1 MPRIYAISICLL
13 AQAQLLFTIT
23 GEEPMQR
30 DYGPPAGP
38 ISWQDG
44 EPIEQKLAAKTFP
57 NRRVLGTPRE
67 PSSVKMVQ
75 LHDDRPYGE
84 LPDQSVWLARYDS
97 VSVVAPDSNSS
108 VVVTLSCA
116 FKADTGELL
125 CAFTDASS
133 QWVRSSEATGATT
146 SFLGKMYPAR
156 CEDLRS
162 NVQDVLATYWWQFG
176 IDPRRLGQIIV
187 RPRFNNNE
195 LRSLI
200 LIEPPSNVWIV
211 EALGRSFLESHGK
224 LLTTQ
229 VYLFRD
235 GDLKGLF
242 GAYRP

>member
-1 MPRIYAISICLL
+1 MINWISLFV
-13 AQAQLLFTIT
+13 QAQLLLTIT
-23 GEEPMQR
+23 GEEPRQR
-30 DYGPPAGP
+30 DYGASASPV
-38 ISWQDG
+38 SWQDS
-44 EPIEQKLAAKTFP
+44 EPTEPKQAAKSFP
-57 NRRVLGTPRE
+57 SQQVLGAYRE

-108 VVVTLSCA
+108 IVVTLSCA

-133 QWVRSSEATGATT
+133 RWVRSSEATGDIA
-146 SFLGKMYPAR
+146 SFLGWKMYPAR
-156 CEDLRS
+156 YEAMRS
-162 NVQDVLATYWWQFG
+162 KVQDVLATFWWQFG
-176 IDPRRLGQIIV
+176 IDPRQLGQIIV

-200 LIEPPSNVWIV
+200 PKEPPSNVWIV
-211 EALGRSFLESHGK
+211 EALGRSFLERHGK